1 MRKKVGNKPAYKVK
15 GKGKKKRARK
25 KNRIWFPK
33 PNVQI
38 WLMRMREKQKKLY
51 NYIQLAENFVLSVGN
66 LFLSHSRASWLKNGS
81 KRGIWSKMRFY
92 SPKFCWLQR
101 VMFLVTNSSATDE
114 VSGERIYCLFEL

>member
-25 KNRIWFPK
+25 KESNLIPQTKR
-33 PNVQI
+33 PN
-38 WLMRMREKQKKLY
+38 LAYAHARKTKKLY

-92 SPKFCWLQR
+92 SQKFC
-101 VMFLVTNSSATDE
+101 
-114 VSGERIYCLFEL
+114 